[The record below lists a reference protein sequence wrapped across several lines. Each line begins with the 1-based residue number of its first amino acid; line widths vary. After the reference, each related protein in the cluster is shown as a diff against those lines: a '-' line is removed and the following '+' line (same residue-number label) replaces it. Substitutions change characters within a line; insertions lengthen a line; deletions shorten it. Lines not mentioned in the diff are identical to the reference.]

1 MAATIAWKPLYF
13 LLPFLLPFLAYST
26 GRPIIEGAGLE
37 QGCGVGSGGS
47 NHCLYTLRVQT
58 GNRVNAGTDSKIS
71 VTLAGPD
78 HVRYHVPNLES
89 WGGLMWDGYNYFERG
104 YADAFAGCGTCI
116 TWPPCW
122 IRLTSD
128 GSGSH
133 PGWFVDFVELW
144 AAGPDSQCTKHRFD
158 FHVIIP
164 FSLIKNDPTIY
175 TSMPGAHHS
184 DHSFIF
190 ALYIS
195 FPLSFPPQILKNGY
209 PFPFLVLLFLL
220 LGSSLVHSTAAAS
233 LIEAVG
239 SDRSVWAG
247 TTRTTCVYTLYVRT
261 GRSGRGHGSV
271 IGVELTGSDGPGSD
285 HEPGRGGADGE
296 GHNYFERATSTC
308 SAGSGLHF
316 VAALPAEPDV
326 GRQRGPPRVVLQL
339 RGGATTGPTPA
350 CAQQLFTVE
359 QWLRTDTSPT
369 ALRPPRQLR
378 RLAAGEGEDT
388 ELPTAGL
395 I

>member
-158 FHVIIP
+158 FHV
-164 FSLIKNDPTIY
+164 
-175 TSMPGAHHS
+175 
-184 DHSFIF
+184 
-190 ALYIS
+190 
-195 FPLSFPPQILKNGY
+195 
-209 PFPFLVLLFLL
+209 
-220 LGSSLVHSTAAAS
+220 
-233 LIEAVG
+233 
-239 SDRSVWAG
+239 W
-247 TTRTTCVYTLYVRT
+247 
-261 GRSGRGHGSV
+261 
-271 IGVELTGSDGPGSD
+271 
-285 HEPGRGGADGE
+285 
-296 GHNYFERATSTC
+296 
-308 SAGSGLHF
+308 
-316 VAALPAEPDV
+316 
-326 GRQRGPPRVVLQL
+326 
-339 RGGATTGPTPA
+339 
-350 CAQQLFTVE
+350 
-359 QWLRTDTSPT
+359 
-369 ALRPPRQLR
+369 
-378 RLAAGEGEDT
+378 LAAGGGHH
-388 ELPTAGL
+388 LTAVRDNCRPHTGNNGDGDGDGNGNGNGVDGDEEK
-395 I
+395 